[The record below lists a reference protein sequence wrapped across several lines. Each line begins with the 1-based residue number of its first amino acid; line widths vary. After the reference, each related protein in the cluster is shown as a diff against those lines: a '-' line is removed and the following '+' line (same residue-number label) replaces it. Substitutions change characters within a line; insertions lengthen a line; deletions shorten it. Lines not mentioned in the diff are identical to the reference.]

1 MIRIGAYRPSGL
13 LVFKLKKRD
22 REDSYMVCWT
32 ALYSLGLFHACSKA
46 ILPLGPIIELPVLS
60 IVSTR
65 YIRVPIW
72 SVLFLTYLFWV
83 SLLGAYSFTPER
95 RGIYRTRL
103 LIRWL
108 PIVPFSRE
116 HIYSQGT
123 NNNLIRRENHLLFI
137 PHYPNKGI
145 QYYYPT

>member
-32 ALYSLGLFHACSKA
+32 ALYSLGLFHAFSKA

-65 YIRVPIW
+65 YIRVPI
-72 SVLFLTYLFWV
+72 
-83 SLLGAYSFTPER
+83 
-95 RGIYRTRL
+95 
-103 LIRWL
+103 
-108 PIVPFSRE
+108 
-116 HIYSQGT
+116 
-123 NNNLIRRENHLLFI
+123 
-137 PHYPNKGI
+137 
-145 QYYYPT
+145 